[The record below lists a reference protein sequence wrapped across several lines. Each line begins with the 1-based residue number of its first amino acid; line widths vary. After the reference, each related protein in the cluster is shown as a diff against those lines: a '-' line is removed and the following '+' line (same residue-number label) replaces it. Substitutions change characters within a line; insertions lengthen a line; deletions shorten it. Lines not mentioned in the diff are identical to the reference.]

1 MAAEDG
7 SLPPPAAA
15 SSPRSG
21 RHPSYRGIR
30 CRSGKW
36 VSEIRKPRQTAR
48 IWLGTYATPEMA
60 AAAYDVAALAL
71 RGPEAM
77 INFPS
82 LTPTYPL
89 PASFSDDDIRAAA
102 AAAASAIAPRTAGEA
117 PQPPA
122 GAAAAAS
129 SSSSSHDHHAA
140 AHEFVDEEALFGMP
154 KLLDDMAHGMLVSP
168 PRMKPAAE
176 DEESSED
183 YSKNDNLWNYP

>member
-7 SLPPPAAA
+7 SLPPPA
-15 SSPRSG
+15 SPRSG

-48 IWLGTYATPEMA
+48 IWLGTYPTPEMA

-77 INFPS
+77 INFPG
-82 LTPTYPL
+82 LAPTYPM

-102 AAAASAIAPRTAGEA
+102 AASASAIAPRNAGPGRQA
-117 PQPPA
+117 QPPA
-122 GAAAAAS
+122 GEAS
-129 SSSSSHDHHAA
+129 SSSSQAHD
-140 AHEFVDEEALFGMP
+140 FVDEEALFGMP

-176 DEESSED
+176 SPED
-183 YSKNDNLWNYP
+183 YSKNDSLWKYP